1 MNFNLFLIILIAL
14 LIIFCIILYNGIR
27 ILLVVGKEKGIVKYE
42 FKVTILKIPIF
53 KRTGSEGIID
63 IIRRKDQKEDSEKTK
78 EDSESKDEISK
89 TQKEDSEPKDKSSET
104 QKESAKSKDETRD
117 KKITDSQEEIAES
130 EEGEDGEEEK
140 SLREKYKEIKPILN
154 ELKKAKKELKTFLK
168 NILKAIN
175 LKRLEGH
182 LIIGLSDHATTIKIA
197 SWIWSIGAIVN
208 SKKPTL
214 LTVEPRFTEIIVDFE
229 GRIELK
235 INLLL
240 LLIYSLLLLTKKNI
254 RELIKV
260 LYREYKSQS
269 KEEEEPVENE
279 STKKEEETNEIKEEK
294 TSEDEDNPIENE
306 IEKAT
311 ENEENTLEKE
321 TEGKIEEDPSEN
333 KGNTL
338 EKGIEGKIEEET
350 KDEKEEAVTQVKQL
364 MKIIKSD

>member
-27 ILLVVGKEKGIVKYE
+27 ILLTVGKEKGTVKYE
-42 FKVTILKIPIF
+42 FKVTVLKIPIF

-63 IIRRKDQKEDSEKTK
+63 IIRRKNQEEDSEKTK

-89 TQKEDSEPKDKSSET
+89 TQKESSEPKDKST
-104 QKESAKSKDETRD
+104 KAQKESAKSKDETRD
-117 KKITDSQEEIAES
+117 KKITDSEEKIAES
-130 EEGEDGEEEK
+130 EEGKDEKEIDEEEEEEK
-140 SLREKYKEIKPILN
+140 SLREKYKEIKPILK
-154 ELKKAKKELKTFLK
+154 ELKKSKKELKTFLK

-175 LKRLEGH
+175 LKKLEGH

-229 GRIELK
+229 GKIELK

-240 LLIYSLLLLTKKNI
+240 LLIYSLLLLTQKNI

-269 KEEEEPVENE
+269 KEEESVENE
-279 STKKEEETNEIKEEK
+279 SLEDGEEPVEKAEEPVEDDGEEK
-294 TSEDEDNPIENE
+294 TNKVKEETSEN
-306 IEKAT
+306 K
-311 ENEENTLEKE
+311 ENTLE
-321 TEGKIEEDPSEN
+321 G
-333 KGNTL
+333 
-338 EKGIEGKIEEET
+338 IEEE